1 MQGQGHGH
9 YDERRKCPC
18 SQILRDSGITD
29 SLGYRGG
36 SRMALKYTEEKL
48 NSFDKETL
56 IQLFLSQQEQLEN
69 IDHNLQLVLERLAD
83 LKRHRFGRSSERH
96 ESDEQISF
104 MEVDG
109 KIVFF
114 NESEAVAAEDDG
126 AEPETVPR
134 RKPKKKQGKREEDL
148 DGLPVVVIEHSM
160 TEEELA
166 ARFGEG
172 GFKQL
177 PDEVY
182 RRYGFTPAKV
192 EVEEHHVKVY
202 AGKKTDEI
210 VKAPHPE
217 SLLRGSLVSP
227 SLEAAVMNAKYVN
240 AVPLYRQ
247 EQEFER
253 YGLHISR
260 QNMANWTIQCA
271 DRCLAVL
278 YDYLHEK
285 MYGYHVLQADETPVL
300 VNKDGRPAGS
310 KSYMWVYRTGRMYTD
325 RQIVLYEYQR
335 TRNASHPR
343 EFLKDFSG
351 ICVTDGYQVYHTIE
365 NEREDLKIAGC
376 WSHARR
382 RFDEAVKAL
391 PKAKQKDSRAYL
403 ALTMIQ
409 AIYREEKQLKELS
422 AQERQDRRQLSVKPL
437 VEAYFTWVR
446 ENLPKVPQKSKTWEG
461 FNYSLG
467 QEKYL
472 KVFLDDGEV
481 PMDNNAAEQS
491 VRGFC
496 IGKKNWVMIDT
507 VAGAKSSA
515 IIYSIAETAKANNLK
530 PYDYFEYLLA
540 EIPKHLDETDRG
552 FLDDLLPWSPDLPAN
567 CRKPDKEEV
576 K

>member
-1 MQGQGHGH
+1 
-9 YDERRKCPC
+9 
-18 SQILRDSGITD
+18 
-29 SLGYRGG
+29 
-36 SRMALKYTEEKL
+36 MALKYTEEQL
-48 NSFDKETL
+48 NSLDRETL
-56 IQLFLSQQEQLEN
+56 TRLFLSQQEQLEN
-69 IDHNLQLVLERLAD
+69 IDHTLQLVLEQMAD
-83 LKRHRFGRSSERH
+83 LKRHRFGRSSEKH
-96 ESDEQISF
+96 ETEGQVSF
-104 MEVDG
+104 MEVEG

-114 NESEAVAAEDDG
+114 NESEAVAAEESTE
-126 AEPETVPR
+126 EPEDVSRTR
-134 RKPKKKQGKREEDL
+134 PKKKQGKREEDL
-148 DGLPVVVIEHSM
+148 NGIPVVVVEHSM
-160 TEEELA
+160 TDEELEDK
-166 ARFGEG
+166 FGKD

-182 RRYGFTPAKV
+182 RRYSFTPAKI

-202 AGKKTDEI
+202 AGKETEEV
-210 VKAPHPE
+210 VKAPHPRT
-217 SLLRGSLVSP
+217 LLRGSLVSP
-227 SLEAAVMNAKYVN
+227 SLEAAIMNAKYVN

-253 YGLHISR
+253 YGLHIPR

-271 DRCLAVL
+271 DRYLAVL

-310 KSYMWVYRTGRMYTD
+310 KSYMWVYRTGRMYTEC
-325 RQIVLYEYQR
+325 QIVLYEYQK

-343 EFLKDFSG
+343 EFLKDFRG
-351 ICVTDGYQVYHTIE
+351 VCVTDGYQVYHTIE
-365 NEREDLKIAGC
+365 GEREDLKIAGC

-409 AIYREEKQLKELS
+409 AIYREEKLLKDLP
-422 AQERQDRRQLSVKPL
+422 AGERMIRRQLSVRPL
-437 VEAYFTWVR
+437 VEAYFVWVR
-446 ENLPKVPQKSKTWEG
+446 ETLPKVPQKSKTWEG
-461 FNYSLG
+461 FNYSLN

-491 VRGFC
+491 IRGFC

-507 VAGAKSSA
+507 IAGAKSSA

-530 PYDYFEYLLA
+530 PYDYFEYLLT
-540 EIPKHLDETDRG
+540 EIPKHLDDTDRS
-552 FLDDLLPWSPDLPAN
+552 FLDDLLPWSPGLPAN
-567 CRKPDKEEV
+567 CRKPNKSEV

>member
-1 MQGQGHGH
+1 
-9 YDERRKCPC
+9 
-18 SQILRDSGITD
+18 
-29 SLGYRGG
+29 
-36 SRMALKYTEEKL
+36 MASKYTQEQL
-48 NSFDKETL
+48 NSLDRETL
-56 IQLFLSQQEQLEN
+56 TRLFLSQQEQLEN
-69 IDHNLQLVLERLAD
+69 IDHTLQLVLEQMAD
-83 LKRHRFGRSSERH
+83 LKRHRFGRSSEKH
-96 ESDEQISF
+96 ETEGQVSF
-104 MEVDG
+104 MEVEG

-114 NESEAVAAEDDG
+114 NESEAVAAEESTE
-126 AEPETVPR
+126 EPEDVSRTR
-134 RKPKKKQGKREEDL
+134 PKKKQGKREEDL
-148 DGLPVVVIEHSM
+148 NGIPVVVVEHSM
-160 TEEELA
+160 TDEELEDK
-166 ARFGEG
+166 FGKD

-182 RRYGFTPAKV
+182 RRYSFTPAKI

-202 AGKKTDEI
+202 AGKETEEV
-210 VKAPHPE
+210 VKAPHPRT
-217 SLLRGSLVSP
+217 LLRGSLVSP
-227 SLEAAVMNAKYVN
+227 SLEAAIMNAKYVN

-253 YGLHISR
+253 YGLHIPR

-271 DRCLAVL
+271 DRYLAVL

-310 KSYMWVYRTGRMYTD
+310 KSYMWVYRTGRMYTEC
-325 RQIVLYEYQR
+325 QIVLYEYQK

-343 EFLKDFSG
+343 EFLKDFRG
-351 ICVTDGYQVYHTIE
+351 VCVTDGYQVYHTIE
-365 NEREDLKIAGC
+365 GEREDLKIAGC

-409 AIYREEKQLKELS
+409 AIYREEKLLKDLP
-422 AQERQDRRQLSVKPL
+422 AKERMIRRQLSVRPL
-437 VEAYFTWVR
+437 VEAYFVWVR
-446 ENLPKVPQKSKTWEG
+446 ETLPKVPQKSKTWEG
-461 FNYSLG
+461 FNYSLN

-491 VRGFC
+491 IRGFC

-507 VAGAKSSA
+507 IAGAKSSA

-530 PYDYFEYLLA
+530 PYDYFEYLLT
-540 EIPKHLDETDRG
+540 EIPKHLDVPDRS
-552 FLDDLLPWSPDLPAN
+552 FLDDLLPWSPSLPEN
-567 CRKPDKEEV
+567 CRKPDKNEV

>member
-1 MQGQGHGH
+1 M
-9 YDERRKCPC
+9 E
-18 SQILRDSGITD
+18 
-29 SLGYRGG
+29 
-36 SRMALKYTEEKL
+36 LKYTEEEL
-48 NSFDKETL
+48 NSLDKEML
-56 IQLFLSQQEQLEN
+56 IRLFLLQQKELEN
-69 IDHNLQLVLERLAD
+69 IDRTLQLVLEQVAD
-83 LKRHRFGRSSERH
+83 LKRHRFGRSSEAH
-96 ESDEQISF
+96 EPDEQISF
-104 MEVDG
+104 METDG

-114 NESEAVAAEDDG
+114 NESEAVAAEDAG
-126 AEPETVPR
+126 EYKESVPC
-134 RKPKKKQGKREEDL
+134 RKPKKKPGKREEDL
-148 DGLPVVVIEHSM
+148 EGLPVVVVEHSM
-160 TEEELA
+160 TREELEEL
-166 ARFGEG
+166 FGAEG
-172 GFKQL
+172 WKQL

-210 VKAPHPE
+210 VRAPHPE
-217 SLLRGSLVSP
+217 VLLRGSLVSP
-227 SLEAAVMNAKYVN
+227 SLEAAIMNAKYVN
-240 AVPLYRQ
+240 GVPLYRQ

-253 YGLHISR
+253 CGLHISR

-271 DRCLAVL
+271 DRYLAVL

-285 MYGYHVLQADETPVL
+285 MYGFHVLQADETPVL

-310 KSYMWVYRTGRMYTD
+310 KSYMWVYRTGQMYTD
-325 RQIVLYEYQR
+325 RRIVLYEYQR

-391 PKAKQKDSRAYL
+391 PKARQKESRAYL

-409 AIYREEKQLKELS
+409 AVYREEKQLKELP
-422 AQERQDRRQLSVKPL
+422 AQERQNRRRLSVRPL

-446 ENLPKVPQKSKTWEG
+446 ENLLKVPQKSKTWEG
-461 FNYSLG
+461 FNYSLN

-491 VRGFC
+491 IRGFC

-507 VAGAKSSA
+507 IAGAESSA
-515 IIYSIAETAKANNLK
+515 VIYSIAETAKANQLK
-530 PYDYFEYLLA
+530 PYNYFEHLLT
-540 EIPKHLDETDRG
+540 EIPKHLDDTDRT
-552 FLDDLLPWSPDLPAN
+552 FLEDLLPWSPNLPAN
-567 CRKPDKEEV
+567 CRKPGKDGV
-576 K
+576 N

>member
-1 MQGQGHGH
+1 
-9 YDERRKCPC
+9 
-18 SQILRDSGITD
+18 
-29 SLGYRGG
+29 
-36 SRMALKYTEEKL
+36 MASKYTEEQL
-48 NSFDKETL
+48 NSLDRETL
-56 IQLFLSQQEQLEN
+56 TRLFLSQQEQLEN
-69 IDHNLQLVLERLAD
+69 IDHTLQLVLEQMAD
-83 LKRHRFGRSSERH
+83 LKRHRFGRSSEKH
-96 ESDEQISF
+96 EAEGQVSF

-114 NESEAVAAEDDG
+114 NESEAVAAEESTE
-126 AEPETVPR
+126 EPEDVSRTR
-134 RKPKKKQGKREEDL
+134 PKKKQGKREEDL
-148 DGLPVVVIEHSM
+148 DGIPVVVVEHSM
-160 TEEELA
+160 TDGELEDK
-166 ARFGEG
+166 FGKDG
-172 GFKQL
+172 WKQL

-182 RRYGFTPAKV
+182 RRYRFTPAKI

-202 AGKKTDEI
+202 AGKETEEVI
-210 VKAPHPE
+210 KAPHPQT
-217 SLLRGSLVSP
+217 LLRGSLVSP

-271 DRCLAVL
+271 DRYLAVL

-285 MYGYHVLQADETPVL
+285 LYGYHVLQADETPVL

-310 KSYMWVYRTGRMYTD
+310 KSYMWVYRTGRMYTE
-325 RQIVLYEYQR
+325 RQVVLYEYQK

-343 EFLKDFSG
+343 EFLKDFNG
-351 ICVTDGYQVYHTIE
+351 VCVTDGYQVYHTIE
-365 NEREDLKIAGC
+365 GEREDLRIAGC

-409 AIYREEKQLKELS
+409 AIYREEKQLKDLPAE
-422 AQERQDRRQLSVKPL
+422 ERKNRRQLSVKPL

-461 FNYSLG
+461 FNYSLN

-491 VRGFC
+491 IRGFC

-507 VAGAKSSA
+507 IAGAKSSA

-530 PYDYFEYLLA
+530 PYDYFEFLLT
-540 EIPKHLDETDRG
+540 EIPKHLDDTDRS
-552 FLDDLLPWSPDLPAN
+552 FLDDLLPWSPSLPEN
-567 CRKPDKEEV
+567 CRKTGKNEL

>member
-1 MQGQGHGH
+1 
-9 YDERRKCPC
+9 
-18 SQILRDSGITD
+18 
-29 SLGYRGG
+29 
-36 SRMALKYTEEKL
+36 MASKYTEEQL
-48 NSFDKETL
+48 NSLDRETL
-56 IQLFLSQQEQLEN
+56 IRLFLSQQGQLEN
-69 IDHNLQLVLERLAD
+69 IDHTLQLVLEQMAD
-83 LKRHRFGRSSERH
+83 LKRHRFGRSSEKH
-96 ESDEQISF
+96 ETEDQISF

-114 NESEAVAAEDDG
+114 NEAEAVAAEENTQE
-126 AEPETVPR
+126 EPESVSR

-148 DGLPVVVIEHSM
+148 DGLPVVVVEHSM
-160 TEEELA
+160 TDEELEDK
-166 ARFGEG
+166 FGKDG
-172 GFKQL
+172 WKQL

-182 RRYGFTPAKV
+182 RRYSFTPAKI

-202 AGKKTDEI
+202 AGKETEDVI
-210 VKAPHPE
+210 KAPHPQA
-217 SLLRGSLVSP
+217 LLRGSLVSP

-271 DRCLAVL
+271 DRYLAVL

-285 MYGYHVLQADETPVL
+285 LYGYHVLQADETPVL

-310 KSYMWVYRTGRMYTD
+310 KSYMWVYRTGRMYTEC
-325 RQIVLYEYQR
+325 QIILYEYQR

-351 ICVTDGYQVYHTIE
+351 VCVTDGYQVYHTIE
-365 NEREDLKIAGC
+365 EEREDLKIAGC

-409 AIYREEKQLKELS
+409 AIYREEKLLKDLP
-422 AQERQDRRQLSVKPL
+422 AKERVIRRQLSVRPL
-437 VEAYFTWVR
+437 VEAYFVWVR
-446 ENLPKVPQKSKTWEG
+446 ETLPKVPQKSKTWEG
-461 FNYSLG
+461 FNYSLN

-491 VRGFC
+491 IRGFC

-507 VAGAKSSA
+507 IAGAKSSA
-515 IIYSIAETAKANNLK
+515 IIYSIAETAKANKLK
-530 PYDYFEYLLA
+530 PYDYFEYLLT
-540 EIPKHLDETDRG
+540 EIPKHLDVPDSS
-552 FLDDLLPWSPDLPAN
+552 FLDDLLPWSPSLPEN
-567 CRKPDKEEV
+567 CRKPGKNEV

>member
-1 MQGQGHGH
+1 
-9 YDERRKCPC
+9 
-18 SQILRDSGITD
+18 
-29 SLGYRGG
+29 
-36 SRMALKYTEEKL
+36 MALKYTEEQL
-48 NSFDKETL
+48 NSLDRETL
-56 IQLFLSQQEQLEN
+56 IRLFLSQQEQLEN
-69 IDHNLQLVLERLAD
+69 IDHTLQLVLEQMAD
-83 LKRHRFGRSSERH
+83 LKRHRFGRSTEKH
-96 ESDEQISF
+96 EIENQISF

-109 KIVFF
+109 KVVFF
-114 NESEAVAAEDDG
+114 NESEAVAAEEN
-126 AEPETVPR
+126 ALEEPEGVSRT
-134 RKPKKKQGKREEDL
+134 KPKKKQGKREEDL
-148 DGLPVVVIEHSM
+148 EGLPVVVVEHSM
-160 TEEELA
+160 TDGELEDK
-166 ARFGEG
+166 FGKDG
-172 GFKQL
+172 WKQL

-182 RRYGFTPAKV
+182 RRYSFTPAKV

-202 AGKKTDEI
+202 AGKKTEEI
-210 VKAPHPE
+210 VKAEHPE
-217 SLLRGSLVSP
+217 CLLRGSLVSP

-271 DRCLAVL
+271 DRYLAVL

-285 MYGYHVLQADETPVL
+285 LYSYHVLQADETPVL

-310 KSYMWVYRTGRMYTD
+310 KSYMWVYRTGRMYTE
-325 RQIVLYEYQR
+325 RQIVLYEYQK

-343 EFLKDFSG
+343 EFLKDFNG
-351 ICVTDGYQVYHTIE
+351 VCVTDGYQVYHTIE
-365 NEREDLKIAGC
+365 GEREDLRIAGC

-409 AIYREEKQLKELS
+409 AIYREEKLLKDLP
-422 AQERQDRRQLSVKPL
+422 AQERMIRRQLSVKPL
-437 VEAYFTWVR
+437 VEAYFVWVR
-446 ENLPKVPQKSKTWEG
+446 ETLPKVPQKSKTWEG
-461 FNYSLG
+461 FNYSLN

-491 VRGFC
+491 IRGFC

-530 PYDYFEYLLA
+530 PYDYFEYLLI
-540 EIPKHLDETDRG
+540 EIPKHLDDTDRS
-552 FLDDLLPWSPDLPAN
+552 FLDDLLPWSPNLPAN
-567 CRKPDKEEV
+567 CRKPGKEEV

>member
-1 MQGQGHGH
+1 M
-9 YDERRKCPC
+9 E
-18 SQILRDSGITD
+18 
-29 SLGYRGG
+29 
-36 SRMALKYTEEKL
+36 LKYTEEEL
-48 NSFDKETL
+48 NSLDKEML
-56 IQLFLSQQEQLEN
+56 IRLFLLQQKELEN
-69 IDHNLQLVLERLAD
+69 IDRTLQLVLEQVAD
-83 LKRHRFGRSSERH
+83 LKRHRFGRSSEAH
-96 ESDEQISF
+96 EPDEQISF
-104 MEVDG
+104 METDG

-114 NESEAVAAEDDG
+114 NESEAVAAEDSG
-126 AEPETVPR
+126 EYKESVPC
-134 RKPKKKQGKREEDL
+134 RKPKKKPGKREEDL
-148 DGLPVVVIEHSM
+148 EGLPVVVVEHSM
-160 TEEELA
+160 TREELEEL
-166 ARFGEG
+166 FGAEG
-172 GFKQL
+172 WKQL

-210 VKAPHPE
+210 VRAPHPE
-217 SLLRGSLVSP
+217 VLLRGSLVSP
-227 SLEAAVMNAKYVN
+227 SLEAAIMNAKYVN
-240 AVPLYRQ
+240 GVPLYRQ

-253 YGLHISR
+253 CGLHISR

-271 DRCLAVL
+271 DRYLAVL

-285 MYGYHVLQADETPVL
+285 MYGFHVLQADETPVL

-310 KSYMWVYRTGRMYTD
+310 KSYMWVYRTGQMYTD
-325 RQIVLYEYQR
+325 RRIVLYEYQR

-391 PKAKQKDSRAYL
+391 PKARQKESRAYL

-409 AIYREEKQLKELS
+409 AVYREEKQLKELS
-422 AQERQDRRQLSVKPL
+422 AQERQNRRRLSVRPL

-446 ENLPKVPQKSKTWEG
+446 ENLLKVPQKSKTWEG
-461 FNYSLG
+461 FNYSLN

-491 VRGFC
+491 IRGFC

-507 VAGAKSSA
+507 IAGAESSA
-515 IIYSIAETAKANNLK
+515 VIYSIAETAKANQLK
-530 PYDYFEYLLA
+530 PYNYFDHLLT
-540 EIPKHLDETDRG
+540 EIPKHLDDTDRT
-552 FLDDLLPWSPDLPAN
+552 FLEDLLPWSPNLPAN
-567 CRKPDKEEV
+567 CRKPGKDEV
-576 K
+576 N

>member
-1 MQGQGHGH
+1 
-9 YDERRKCPC
+9 
-18 SQILRDSGITD
+18 
-29 SLGYRGG
+29 
-36 SRMALKYTEEKL
+36 MASKYTQEQL
-48 NSFDKETL
+48 NSLDRETL
-56 IQLFLSQQEQLEN
+56 IRLFLSQQEQLEN
-69 IDHNLQLVLERLAD
+69 IDHTLQLVLEQMAD
-83 LKRHRFGRSSERH
+83 LKRHRFGRSSEKH
-96 ESDEQISF
+96 EIEDQMSF

-114 NESEAVAAEDDG
+114 NEAEAVAAKENTQ
-126 AEPETVPR
+126 EKPESVSR

-148 DGLPVVVIEHSM
+148 DGLPVVVVEHSM
-160 TEEELA
+160 TDEELEDK
-166 ARFGEG
+166 FGKDG
-172 GFKQL
+172 WKQL

-182 RRYGFTPAKV
+182 RRYSFTPAKI

-202 AGKKTDEI
+202 AGKETEDVI
-210 VKAPHPE
+210 KAPHPQA
-217 SLLRGSLVSP
+217 LLRGSLVSP

-271 DRCLAVL
+271 DRYLAVL

-285 MYGYHVLQADETPVL
+285 LYGYHVLQADETPVL

-310 KSYMWVYRTGRMYTD
+310 KSYMWVYRTGRMYTECK
-325 RQIVLYEYQR
+325 IVLYEYQR

-351 ICVTDGYQVYHTIE
+351 VCVTDGYQVYHTIE
-365 NEREDLKIAGC
+365 EEREDLKIAGC

-409 AIYREEKQLKELS
+409 AIYREEKLLKDLPEK
-422 AQERQDRRQLSVKPL
+422 ERMIRRQLSVRPL
-437 VEAYFTWVR
+437 VEDYFVWVR
-446 ENLPKVPQKSKTWEG
+446 ETLPKVPQKSKTWEG
-461 FNYSLG
+461 FNYSLN

-491 VRGFC
+491 IRGFC

-507 VAGAKSSA
+507 IAGAKSSA

-530 PYDYFEYLLA
+530 PYDYFEYLLT
-540 EIPKHLDETDRG
+540 EIPKHLDVPDRS
-552 FLDDLLPWSPDLPAN
+552 FLDDLLPWSPSLPEN
-567 CRKPDKEEV
+567 CRKPGKNEV